1 MAIKDLTQTK
11 KCLFICNGGSCM
23 KKDAEKVTQAIR
35 CHIKDMNLED
45 EYHTVRTRCMGR
57 CDDAPIAM
65 LAPHNIWL
73 QDIHSNECD
82 LLLKIIQNN
91 ELKHSKHFLY
101 QMGDAQ
107 INSDSISTNQRR
119 NYKKQI
125 L

>member
-1 MAIKDLTQTK
+1 
-11 KCLFICNGGSCM
+11 M

-35 CHIKDMNLED
+35 CHIKDKNLED

-65 LAPHNIWL
+65 LAPDNIWL

-82 LLLKIIQNN
+82 LLVKIIQNN

-107 INSDSISTNQRR
+107 INSDSIPTNQRR
-119 NYKKQI
+119 SYKKQI
-125 L
+125 